1 MTRKGPLIRCMPPTY
16 RFAEAV
22 TPAQFYA
29 ARSLI
34 EEYAAQIGASMG
46 VDLGFQNLE
55 AELNQLPNMYGPP
68 SGCLLLAKRDDE
80 WVGCC
85 ALRRFS
91 DDACEMK
98 RLYVKPNVRGA
109 NLGRSLAERLVAK
122 ARALGYRRMVLDTL
136 AEMAAAQTLYRSL
149 GFRETEPY
157 YFNPMAGVSYM
168 ELDLVNPVSTVPR
181 S

>member
-1 MTRKGPLIRCMPPTY
+1 MPPTY
-16 RFAEAV
+16 RLVEAG
-22 TPAQFYA
+22 TTAQFEA

-34 EEYAAQIGASMG
+34 EEYAAQIGALMG
-46 VDLGFQNLE
+46 VDLAFQNIT
-55 AELNQLPNMYGPP
+55 AELNQLPGLYGPP
-68 SGCLLLAKRDDE
+68 SGCLLLASRDDE

-91 DDACEMK
+91 DGVCEMK
-98 RLYVKPNVRGA
+98 RLYVKPQLRGA
-109 NLGRSLAERLVAK
+109 NLGRQLTERLVTK
-122 ARALGYRRMVLDTL
+122 ARGLGYRRMVLDTL
-136 AEMAAAQTLYRSL
+136 EDMIAARTLYRSL

-168 ELDLVNPVSTVPR
+168 ELNLGTADITVPR

>member
-1 MTRKGPLIRCMPPTY
+1 MSMPPTY
-16 RFAEAV
+16 RFTEAV
-22 TPAQFYA
+22 TFAQFDA

-34 EEYAAQIGASMG
+34 EEYAAQLGASMG
-46 VDLGFQNLE
+46 VDLAFQDFA
-55 AELNQLPNMYGPP
+55 AELDRLPGMYGPP
-68 SGCLLLAKRDDE
+68 SGCLLLASRDDE

-91 DDACEMK
+91 AEICEMK
-98 RLYVKPNVRGA
+98 RLFVKPEVRGA
-109 NLGRSLAERLVAK
+109 NLGRHLAERLIGA

-136 AEMAAAQTLYRSL
+136 EGMAAARTLYRSL

-157 YFNPMAGVSYM
+157 YFNPIAGVCYM
-168 ELDLVNPVSTVPR
+168 VLDLVTRVPAAPR

>member
-1 MTRKGPLIRCMPPTY
+1 MPPTY

-22 TPAQFYA
+22 TPGQFYA

-46 VDLGFQNLE
+46 VDLAFQHLA
-55 AELNQLPNMYGPP
+55 AELNQLPDMYGPP
-68 SGCLLLAKRDDE
+68 SGCLLLASRDDE

-91 DDACEMK
+91 DEVCEMK
-98 RLYVKPNVRGA
+98 RLYIKPEVRGA
-109 NLGRSLAERLVAK
+109 NLGRHLTQRLVAR
-122 ARALGYRRMVLDTL
+122 AHALGYRRMVLDTL
-136 AEMAAAQTLYRSL
+136 AGMVAAQALYRSL

-157 YFNPMAGVSYM
+157 YFNPIAGVSYM
-168 ELDLVNPVSTVPR
+168 ELDLGTSVLTPPGA
-181 S
+181 